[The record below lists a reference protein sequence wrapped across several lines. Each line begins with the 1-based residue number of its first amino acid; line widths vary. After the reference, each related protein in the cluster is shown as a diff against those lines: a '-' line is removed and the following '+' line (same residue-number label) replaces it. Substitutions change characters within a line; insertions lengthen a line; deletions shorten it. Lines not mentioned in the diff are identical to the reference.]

1 MLLSPKKI
9 KHRKQQK
16 GRRRQKS
23 IATSGISVDYGDYGI
38 RAMSNIWINSRQLE
52 SARVAI
58 SRSFNKVKGVKI
70 YIRVFPDKPITSH
83 GNESVMG
90 AGKGALDHYVVAV
103 KRGMILFE
111 VEGVT
116 EEMAKEAFRKAGHK
130 LPIKT
135 KFATKQ
141 IV

>member
-1 MLLSPKKI
+1 MLLTPKKI
-9 KHRKQQK
+9 KHRKHQK
-16 GRRRQKS
+16 GRRREKS
-23 IATSGISVDYGDYGI
+23 IATSGISVAYGDYGL
-38 RAMSNIWINSRQLE
+38 RAMNNAWINSRQIE

-58 SRSFNKVKGVKI
+58 SRSFNKVKGLKI
-70 YIRVFPDKPITSH
+70 YIRVFPDKPVTDH

-90 AGKGALDHYVVAV
+90 SGKGALDHYVVAV

-116 EEMAKEAFRKAGHK
+116 EEQAKKAFKKAGHK